1 MTRETCQKQFC
12 DELTFKSKW
21 WCKQCDWPLL
31 PLSISLCTNVYHEAI
46 HRMKEL
52 LEHSTE
58 GILVEGLCVCEMVTG
73 AEAHQGAWGHWGPE
87 ITETD
92 SGTRVAYDNL
102 LKAQNQGVCA
112 FDLVHLSGAVQ
123 SFFDNIAKVIVV
135 LWRKERSSERY
146 CIKDPKAQADTV
158 NQQNIIPR

>member
-1 MTRETCQKQFC
+1 MNIKFHGVSWHRGRYELEWVKPNNFCLSVTCQKQFC

-73 AEAHQGAWGHWGPE
+73 AEAHQGAWDTEDPRLLKQTVE
-87 ITETD
+87 RELRMITCWRHR
-92 SGTRVAYDNL
+92 TRV
-102 LKAQNQGVCA
+102 CA
-112 FDLVHLSGAVQ
+112 LSILSICRVRFRV
-123 SFFDNIAKVIVV
+123 SLII
-135 LWRKERSSERY
+135 S
-146 CIKDPKAQADTV
+146 PKSL
-158 NQQNIIPR
+158 